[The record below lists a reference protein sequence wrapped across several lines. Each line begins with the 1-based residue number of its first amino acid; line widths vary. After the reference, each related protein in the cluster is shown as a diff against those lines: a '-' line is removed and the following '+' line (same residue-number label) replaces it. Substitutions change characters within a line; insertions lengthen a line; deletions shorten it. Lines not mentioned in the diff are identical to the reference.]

1 VNIEIIQH
9 GLLGICFLM
18 LGMSLLFPYL
28 GLLGYIII
36 YFLRVGEVYPALGS
50 IRFELLAGVYV
61 LIRMFIAGTPSAARL
76 WSNPTTKALAAFI
89 MVVFLSVP
97 FAVSPDVSWEWAI
110 YYLKRFIFAFMVLAA
125 VDTREKLKGFFWT
138 FSLMTCWVALEPFL
152 GYLGGQAFVAQ
163 DVFRI
168 RGSTGYFDNPN
179 ALANTTS
186 QALPL
191 LWGLL
196 LSTRS
201 KITKAFLFALG
212 VFCLVLIVMTGS
224 RGGGLGVAVLGGVL
238 VWQSKNRARAGVLG
252 FCAFLFILAI
262 MGPRY
267 RARHGT
273 TLQLG
278 QSDGSAHSRIMG
290 LQHGFSML
298 VRRPILGVGIGCYPE
313 ARSRWFGWG
322 LWAHNH
328 YGQLMGELGLI
339 GTAVWTWLII
349 SIFRNLSN
357 AKILCSGAGGRSPP
371 DMLAYANAVQAL
383 FIMRLVV
390 GMTVHSLYGEVWY
403 VFAAVAVQLAL
414 ITQVEQEQAED
425 TFFEESEDCREGEK
439 AALSGGSLFASGPAN
454 ER

>member
-76 WSNPTTKALAAFI
+76 WSNPTTKALAASI

-152 GYLGGQAFVAQ
+152 GYLSGQAFVAQ

-196 LSTRS
+196 LSTRR

-224 RGGGLGVAVLGGVL
+224 RGGGVGSCRAGRCLGLAKQESGTRGRFGLLRISFHSRYYGTAVQGKTRNHLAAWPIGRLGPLSNYGTPTRLLDAREAPDTWGGNRMLSRGAEPMVRLGTLGSQSLWTANGRARPYRNRGLDMAHHIDFPKSFKCKNPVLGGGRP
-238 VWQSKNRARAGVLG
+238 KPARYACL
-252 FCAFLFILAI
+252 CK
-262 MGPRY
+262 R
-267 RARHGT
+267 
-273 TLQLG
+273 
-278 QSDGSAHSRIMG
+278 
-290 LQHGFSML
+290 
-298 VRRPILGVGIGCYPE
+298 
-313 ARSRWFGWG
+313 
-322 LWAHNH
+322 
-328 YGQLMGELGLI
+328 
-339 GTAVWTWLII
+339 
-349 SIFRNLSN
+349 
-357 AKILCSGAGGRSPP
+357 CSGALHHATRRGNDGAQPLWRGVVCVRRRRRAACLNHTGRAGAGRRHV
-371 DMLAYANAVQAL
+371 L
-383 FIMRLVV
+383 
-390 GMTVHSLYGEVWY
+390 
-403 VFAAVAVQLAL
+403 
-414 ITQVEQEQAED
+414 
-425 TFFEESEDCREGEK
+425 
-439 AALSGGSLFASGPAN
+439 
-454 ER
+454 